1 MGRARARSWLSGRR
15 QGHTACVVELLAAGA
30 ERLLHDAA
38 GRTPGELAAANGQAR
53 TAAVLAMYDRKPPGG
68 MVEQA

>member
-1 MGRARARSWLSGRR
+1 
-15 QGHTACVVELLAAGA
+15 VVELLAAGA